1 MLQMPDTPSAARPII
16 KAQIVAPPEPRWL
29 VLVMLFV
36 LMGALAVPMLWRSP
50 HFARPTKIV
59 LSVLAFLQTTIVL
72 IILAIVVVWFFGQIA
87 AITSQHR

>member
-1 MLQMPDTPSAARPII
+1 MLEPPETAQPAPRLL
-16 KAQIVAPPEPRWL
+16 KAQIVAPPEPRWV

-59 LSVLAFLQTTIVL
+59 LSILACLQTIVVL
-72 IILAIVVVWFFGQIA
+72 IILAMLVAWFFAQVSA
-87 AITSQHR
+87 AFSRC